1 MIPSLVRAVRH
12 ILHFPVLLLQLA
24 LHLKIDLSF
33 ALDALLLHV
42 ADHTL
47 MHRLSSIVSVV
58 PTERFRSWGL
68 QLGQASAVDEP
79 GRRCR

>member
-12 ILHFPVLLLQLA
+12 ILHFPVFLLQLA

-58 PTERFRSWGL
+58 PTERFRS
-68 QLGQASAVDEP
+68 
-79 GRRCR
+79 